1 MNKYNKAKILLL
13 LIVSICLYFSNTVV
27 VYIDSKVHNRKV
39 LEKIDNVKIEKHDK
53 VYYGIAGVGSFN
65 NLMQTIY
72 IYGYAVAET
81 EYNNT
86 NRIVDLYLVSDE
98 NIYHTLPNITWNEVL
113 QFGLKHLKI
122 PDGTHV
128 GFNAEFSAIN
138 MKDGEYKLYI
148 AVSENDK
155 NYGIVYSKK
164 VIIKKGKNITIETLP
179 EFSKEKNNINSII
192 NTTIKYG
199 IDKEEVQNNILNL
212 QGWLF
217 DTSDNY
223 TGKVYI
229 HIKDANNIGKY
240 YETEVEERAD
250 VGRYYKNDALIN
262 SGFQAYI
269 KVADEEAYE
278 ITGLVLEKDGV
289 FYEKLIDVSRLK
301 SSSKKIKHIVPS
313 DNIRYG
319 IDKQEVKNNV
329 LSIQGWLFDKSD
341 NYTGR
346 VYVHVKDSNNMDKYY
361 ETNMEKRVDVG
372 KYYKNDALVN
382 SGFTVTIKLPDESG
396 YEIQG
401 FVLEKNNMFYE
412 KKIN

>member
-13 LIVSICLYFSNTVV
+13 LIVGICLYFSNTVV

-39 LEKIDNVKIEKHDK
+39 LEKIDNVQIEKHDK

-65 NLMQTIY
+65 NLVQTIY

-81 EYNNT
+81 EDNNT
-86 NRIVDLYLVSDE
+86 NRIVDLYLVSDD
-98 NIYHTLPNITWNEVL
+98 NIYHTIPNITWNEVL
-113 QFGLKHLKI
+113 QFSLTHLKI

-148 AVSENDK
+148 AVRENDK
-155 NYGIVYSKK
+155 NYGIVYSQK

-179 EFSKEKNNINSII
+179 EFSKEKNNISSII
-192 NTTIKYG
+192 NNTIKYD

-229 HIKDANNIGKY
+229 HIKDANNIDKY
-240 YETEVEERAD
+240 YETEIEQRAD
-250 VGRYYKNDALIN
+250 VGRYFKNDALIN
-262 SGFQAYI
+262 SGFHAYI
-269 KVADEEAYE
+269 KVTDKEAYE
-278 ITGLVLEKDGV
+278 ITGLVLEKDEV

-301 SSSKKIKHIVPS
+301 SSSKEIKHIVPS
-313 DNIRYG
+313 DNIQYG
-319 IDKQEVKNNV
+319 IDKQEVKNNI

-346 VYVHVKDSNNMDKYY
+346 VYVHIKDSKNIDKYY
-361 ETNMEKRVDVG
+361 ETNMEKRVDVS
-372 KYYKNDALVN
+372 KHFKNDALLN
-382 SGFTVTIKLPDESG
+382 SGFNAVIKLPDESG

-412 KKIN
+412 KK